1 MVLNQVSKSDF
12 LTLIRYSVLILVS
25 LSLSLVSRL
34 LVSLTLLIKWWLA
47 TITTINGRLRTRRL
61 KTNRRIYML
70 IS

>member
-1 MVLNQVSKSDF
+1 MVLNQVSKSDS

-34 LVSLTLLIKWWLA
+34 LVSLTSLIKWWLDI
-47 TITTINGRLRTRRL
+47 ITTINGRLRTRRL